1 MFLLA
6 IFEMQGEANI
16 ETLPQYIFVFVHEV
30 LIKII
35 VIFPL
40 PRKANPR
47 LIDSKPKYSP
57 EIYLPLS
64 LQNISST
71 RSKNNRCER
80 VGHQMKATS
89 HAILLLLQPHG
100 RKKKFVVKYSAF
112 RAQSFFPP
120 PIPCRNI
127 WFEPCFF
134 TLRVSSELMSLP

>member
-71 RSKNNRCER
+71 RSWSNMSER
-80 VGHQMKATS
+80 VGHQMKSSYHAT
-89 HAILLLLQPHG
+89 LLPLRPHKW
-100 RKKKFVVKYSAF
+100 KKKFCVKYSAF
-112 RAQSFFPP
+112 RGQSFFLQPVP
-120 PIPCRNI
+120 SVSIL
-127 WFEPCFF
+127 FEPCFF
-134 TLRVSSELMSLP
+134 TPLTST